1 MILWFSWLSSLK
13 GGELFQRRTLCYFL
27 VNPPLILIPQQLR
40 IIPKKVY
47 LFLLPGCVNIFDL
60 KKTSEVEKPEPLP
73 LTLEVGGTT
82 VRGAAHPSYAGS
94 EQWAEGR

>member
-1 MILWFSWLSSLK
+1 LFSLK
-13 GGELFQRRTLCYFL
+13 VRQLEIY
-27 VNPPLILIPQQLR
+27 PLTLIPQQLR

-60 KKTSEVEKPEPLP
+60 KETSEVEKPEPLP

-82 VRGAAHPSYAGS
+82 VRGAAQPSYAGS
-94 EQWAEGR
+94 EQWAAFFNRSVKPQ